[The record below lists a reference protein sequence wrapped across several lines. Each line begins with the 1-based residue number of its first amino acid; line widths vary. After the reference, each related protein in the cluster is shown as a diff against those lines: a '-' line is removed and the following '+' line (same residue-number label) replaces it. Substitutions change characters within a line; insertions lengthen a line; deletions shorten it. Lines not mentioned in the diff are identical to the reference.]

1 MPNPKA
7 WEVEQKYSFT
17 RGFPGQ
23 ASETAALWC
32 YPGSYLT
39 SNFSLFTEL
48 HLLLQ
53 SVHTDTKT
61 KIPQTSVIEL

>member
-1 MPNPKA
+1 MPNLKA

-23 ASETAALWC
+23 ASETAASWC
-32 YPGSYLT
+32 YPASD
-39 SNFSLFTEL
+39 FSLFTEL

-61 KIPQTSVIEL
+61 KIPQTSIIEL